1 VGAIGFCLN
10 AAAMHEQ
17 GTIVF
22 FAPMTVARATQ
33 HCEDAHGR
41 FRATKEKNWAEG
53 FKREAKEVAWGEL
66 ESYKAFAA
74 LLAQSVGLDGS
85 NATATGASGAAAA
98 AGGARSAGQAPPGT
112 PGNGSQTL
120 RILGAVFLFVFI
132 ILFSIAAALMYW
144 KSSVES
150 SHKRRRVGEGYVRIT
165 TTPEEEEEEE
175 LEN

>member
-1 VGAIGFCLN
+1 
-10 AAAMHEQ
+10 
-17 GTIVF
+17 
-22 FAPMTVARATQ
+22 
-33 HCEDAHGR
+33 
-41 FRATKEKNWAEG
+41 
-53 FKREAKEVAWGEL
+53 VAWGEL

-74 LLAQSVGLDGS
+74 LLAQSVGLDS
-85 NATATGASGAAAA
+85 NNATATGASGASV
-98 AGGARSAGQAPPGT
+98 AGGARSAAQA

>member
-1 VGAIGFCLN
+1 
-10 AAAMHEQ
+10 MHEQ
-17 GTIVF
+17 GSIVF
-22 FAPMTVARATQ
+22 FAPMTLSRASQ
-33 HCEDAHGR
+33 HCEDVHGR
-41 FRATKEKNWAEG
+41 FRASKEKSWTEG

-74 LLAQSVGLDGS
+74 LLAKSVGMGS
-85 NATATGASGAAAA
+85 DNSTAAGGSAAAA
-98 AGGARSAGQAPPGT
+98 SGGRSADQVPPGT

-132 ILFSIAAALMYW
+132 ILFSIVAALMYW

-165 TTPEEEEEEE
+165 STPEDDEEEE
-175 LEN
+175 LEKN

>member
-1 VGAIGFCLN
+1 
-10 AAAMHEQ
+10 MHEQ
-17 GTIVF
+17 GSIVF
-22 FAPMTVARATQ
+22 FAPMSVARAKQ
-33 HCEDAHGR
+33 HCVDAHGM
-41 FRATKEKNWAEG
+41 FRASKEKSWTAD
-53 FKREAKEVAWGEL
+53 FRREAKEVAWGEL

-74 LLAQSVGLDGS
+74 LLARSVGMGGA
-85 NATATGASGAAAA
+85 NATAAG
-98 AGGARSAGQAPPGT
+98 AGGARSAEQVPPGA

-165 TTPEEEEEEE
+165 STAEEEEEEE
-175 LEN
+175 LESI